1 MAHDG
6 HGATGGDRTG
16 QGGTERIGK
25 VQGSTGRMHSWMEH
39 PTPTPVLPKTPYR
52 PHPCLQSLHVPDQHQ
67 QCSAGL
73 SSAHSGASQH
83 HVASPRPAPAQPP
96 APVPD
101 PRLHSAS
108 SSARLPRRVLPL
120 PSAVGCGHRPAAS
133 SRGLESP
140 PGCGTAPAPAAGNPP
155 PSPPACAAAAG
166 AGEQWDGEVRMQ
178 GWGGGTWEMLRGVD
192 DGA

>member
-1 MAHDG
+1 MG
-6 HGATGGDRTG
+6 ER
-16 QGGTERIGK
+16 GTEG
-25 VQGSTGRMHSWMEH
+25 TGWRMMDMVPQEGTEQDKEEQSGLGRCRAAREGCTAGWSS
-39 PTPTPVLPKTPYR
+39 
-52 PHPCLQSLHVPDQHQ
+52 HPCLQSLHVPDQHQ

-83 HVASPRPAPAQPP
+83 RVASPRPAPAQPP

-108 SSARLPRRVLPL
+108 SSARPPRRVLPL
-120 PSAVGCGHRPAAS
+120 PSAVGSGHRPAAS

-166 AGEQWDGEVRMQ
+166 AGEQWDGEVRRQ